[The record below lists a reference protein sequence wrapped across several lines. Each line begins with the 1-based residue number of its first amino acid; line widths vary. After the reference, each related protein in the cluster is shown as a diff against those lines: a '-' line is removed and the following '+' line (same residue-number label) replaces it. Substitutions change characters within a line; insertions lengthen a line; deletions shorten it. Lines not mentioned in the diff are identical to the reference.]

1 MKHVPK
7 NTIIVQQGDR
17 CKRLYWTFH
26 GKLSV
31 LRTLKFIDGL
41 NRPLKDQVTIT
52 DPNQEKEELL
62 AIEAK
67 LPFQE
72 PTEFDCTVKQRV
84 LQICELKKGAIFG
97 DHKLES
103 DFELTK
109 VKREVESQEE
119 EPFTVITTSDAEI
132 FAIERQVF
140 LSVID
145 PECLAQYFIQR
156 VDLPTDNKLREKY
169 YEAESWSRFKK
180 HNKI

>member
-67 LPFQE
+67 LPF
-72 PTEFDCTVKQRV
+72 
-84 LQICELKKGAIFG
+84 
-97 DHKLES
+97 
-103 DFELTK
+103 
-109 VKREVESQEE
+109 
-119 EPFTVITTSDAEI
+119 
-132 FAIERQVF
+132 
-140 LSVID
+140 
-145 PECLAQYFIQR
+145 
-156 VDLPTDNKLREKY
+156 
-169 YEAESWSRFKK
+169 
-180 HNKI
+180 